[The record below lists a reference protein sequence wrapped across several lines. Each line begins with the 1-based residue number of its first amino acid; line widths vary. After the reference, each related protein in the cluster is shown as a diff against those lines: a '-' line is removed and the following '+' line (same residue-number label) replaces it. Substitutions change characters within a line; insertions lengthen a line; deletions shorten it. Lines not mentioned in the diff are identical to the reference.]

1 MVTKSNLDLFLELY
15 EAEWSKKVTSHA
27 LQNLSF
33 KKHNKP
39 QMLPLTNDLLAL
51 RNFLTENIAA
61 LTEEV
66 RKNAMKENWRRL
78 AVLALARLII
88 FNERRGNIQNSQY
101 SNKIYKMFAYDRV
114 CCALNCQLF
123 LFCRRNVK
131 VD

>member
-1 MVTKSNLDLFLELY
+1 MVKGQTLRKKDMVTKSNLDLFLELY

-88 FNERRGNIQNSQY
+88 FNERSQVTF
-101 SNKIYKMFAYDRV
+101 KIHNTVIKFIK
-114 CCALNCQLF
+114 CSHTIECAAL
-123 LFCRRNVK
+123 
-131 VD
+131 